1 MKNNLKKI
9 FFFQAK
15 LAAYRKLA
23 ENHHLYEPM
32 QQYFESKKHKLD
44 NAFINIQSTLEGYE
58 IRGTLK
64 ILRIIVEILNG
75 FDNLLRERKQN
86 FELLSVNYLLTATYS
101 LIIIK
106 VKRYIP

>member
-32 QQYFESKKHKLD
+32 Q
-44 NAFINIQSTLEGYE
+44 
-58 IRGTLK
+58 
-64 ILRIIVEILNG
+64 
-75 FDNLLRERKQN
+75 
-86 FELLSVNYLLTATYS
+86 
-101 LIIIK
+101 
-106 VKRYIP
+106 